1 MQQHSCDVSYRLLR
15 RQLGDAVYT
24 GGPVALP
31 LPPACADVVP
41 FSLPMSLCRFA
52 FPDVPKLHIFCKG
65 PKTAGKATIVME
77 GGGGSP
83 GVSYAPIVD
92 ALAAAGRRACWYD
105 RLGYGW
111 SDDIIKPTTTMRVRL
126 QTGLF
131 IALAGCVAN

>member
-1 MQQHSCDVSYRLLR
+1 
-15 RQLGDAVYT
+15 
-24 GGPVALP
+24 
-31 LPPACADVVP
+31 
-41 FSLPMSLCRFA
+41 
-52 FPDVPKLHIFCKG
+52 
-65 PKTAGKATIVME
+65 ME

-126 QTGLF
+126 QAGVF
-131 IALAGCVAN
+131 SHLAGCALN